1 MDECG
6 THTFMTR
13 LRARAP
19 RGERAFGSVPRN
31 RAKNTVLMASMT
43 LEGAAMGACMAVEG
57 STKGYVFEAYVERFL
72 APSLRPGQVVVL
84 DNLGVHKTEGVR
96 DPHRGSWMRAVVP
109 AGLLAAGAQPHR
121 GGLQQGEGTPQEV
134 GGAHTGSFGR
144 GDGRGALFR
153 DAPGRSGMV
162 RSLRLRVRGPTFMN
176 TAVRT
181 QLCPG
186 PDGPSGRG
194 GLLLPGGIIG
204 SLPPSTPACAT
215 RRTWTP

>member
-96 DPHRGSWMRAVVP
+96 D
-109 AGLLAAGAQPHR
+109 LI
-121 GGLQQGEGTPQEV
+121 E
-134 GGAHTGSFGR
+134 GR
-144 GDGRGALFR
+144 GCELWFLPAYSPPELNPIEEAFSKVKGRLRKSAARTREALVEAMGEALSSVTPR
-153 DAPGRSGMV
+153 DARGWFAHCGYASGV
-162 RSLRLRVRGPTFMN
+162 QPL
-176 TAVRT
+176 
-181 QLCPG
+181 
-186 PDGPSGRG
+186 
-194 GLLLPGGIIG
+194 
-204 SLPPSTPACAT
+204 
-215 RRTWTP
+215 